1 MKKGYSRFY
10 INFGRIINAIN
21 VEELTTNDF
30 NKYQFIIDS
39 LIKNRQHINYDLSN
53 CIIKIKR
60 RTPNIKKYDDLLN
73 KEDSDENILYNIEIE
88 NDELKAI
95 KSIVNIYRKRHDE
108 REKNPNTF
116 KEYWK
121 SYNIRNDIFSV
132 EKYRDKSREFM
143 LKEYLP
149 LASEI
154 ILSPNEVIYEKIRHI
169 KLLAHL
175 LMVEQDEEIRN
186 DIYLTIHN
194 ALEIPSPNRES
205 TFWDI
210 NYKDKNDLVINVMM
224 CDVILNKMKYDNIL
238 NEYIEIVINNS
249 DNIEE
254 SLTCIEIIND
264 YLKKK
269 NL

>member
-1 MKKGYSRFY
+1 
-10 INFGRIINAIN
+10 
-21 VEELTTNDF
+21 
-30 NKYQFIIDS
+30 
-39 LIKNRQHINYDLSN
+39 
-53 CIIKIKR
+53 
-60 RTPNIKKYDDLLN
+60 
-73 KEDSDENILYNIEIE
+73 
-88 NDELKAI
+88 
-95 KSIVNIYRKRHDE
+95 
-108 REKNPNTF
+108 
-116 KEYWK
+116 
-121 SYNIRNDIFSV
+121 
-132 EKYRDKSREFM
+132 M

-264 YLKKK
+264 YLKSKK